1 MTVILSLYYLAHS
14 KAAKN
19 MFWFLVGLFLIHFI
33 ISGII
38 IWGLK
43 DEIDAIKDNV
53 KLINSYVLIIFGV
66 VLCIYSLIIPKK
78 PKIKKVKTYPKYYG
92 TLPFIMGNIAP
103 LVDFPALVEYVFLA
117 IQINVLFDKTIYRII
132 ANTGLNIA
140 FHIPILIFWLIAI
153 TENQEMITGI
163 KDKLHKLG
171 EKIDAKQPYVNL
183 GIGFVLITIG
193 IFLQY

>member
-43 DEIDAIKDNV
+43 EEIDAIKNHI
-53 KLINSYVLIIFGV
+53 KLINSYVLILIGSI
-66 VLCIYSLIIPKK
+66 LILYSIIPKK
-78 PKIKKVKTYPKYYG
+78 PKIKKVKTHPQYYG
-92 TLPFIMGNIAP
+92 TLPFLMGVIAP
-103 LVDFPALVEYVFLA
+103 FIDFPALVEYVFLA

>member
-14 KAAKN
+14 KSAKN

-33 ISGII
+33 ISGVI

-43 DEIDAIKDNV
+43 EEIDILKNNI
-53 KLINSYVLIIFGV
+53 KLINSYILIIFG
-66 VLCIYSLIIPKK
+66 LALFIYALIPRKSKSKK
-78 PKIKKVKTYPKYYG
+78 IKTYPKYYG
-92 TLPFIMGNIAP
+92 TLPFAMGIIAP
-103 LVDFPALVEYVFLA
+103 FVDFPALVEYVFLA
-117 IQINVLFDKTIYRII
+117 IQINILFDKTIYRII

-153 TENQEMITGI
+153 TEKQEIITSI
-163 KDKLHKLG
+163 KDTLHKWA

-183 GIGFVLITIG
+183 GIGIILITIG
-193 IFLQY
+193 VFLQY

>member
-43 DEIDAIKDNV
+43 EEIDAIKNHI
-53 KLINSYVLIIFGV
+53 KLINSYVLIILGFI
-66 VLCIYSLIIPKK
+66 LLIYSLIPKK
-78 PKIKKVKTYPKYYG
+78 TKLNKVKTYPKYYG
-92 TLPFIMGNIAP
+92 TLPFIMGIIAP
-103 LVDFPALVEYVFLA
+103 FIDFPALVEYVFLA
-117 IQINVLFDKTIYRII
+117 IQINILFDKTIYRII

-140 FHIPILIFWLIAI
+140 FHIPIIIFWLIAI

-163 KDKLHKLG
+163 KDKGLPQNM
-171 EKIDAKQPYVNL
+171 I
-183 GIGFVLITIG
+183 
-193 IFLQY
+193 